1 MRDIVPRTIRLVYY
15 YGREIILDGD
25 RTSQETH
32 FWLRRLF
39 VQFRH
44 VFVQLAL
51 VVQFQQRFAHH
62 AIDVRVSPLQ
72 LLDCSLHLCMIH
84 NIVFTRRPTGC

>member
-15 YGREIILDGD
+15 YCREIILDGD
-25 RTSQETH
+25 RTSQDTH
-32 FWLRRLF
+32 FWLRRLL

-62 AIDVRVSPLQ
+62 AIEIWMPPLQ
-72 LLDCSLHLCMIH
+72 LLDCGLHPP
-84 NIVFTRRPTGC
+84 FDQYPT